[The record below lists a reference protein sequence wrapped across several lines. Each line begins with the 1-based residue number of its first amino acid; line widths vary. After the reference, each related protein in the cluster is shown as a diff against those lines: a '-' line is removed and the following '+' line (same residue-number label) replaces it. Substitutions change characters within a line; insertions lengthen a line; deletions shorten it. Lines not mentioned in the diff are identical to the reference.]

1 MGVRLPLAPLRTG
14 AAAAPTDQPALGYL
28 TYDLL
33 MRVFAGEITDN
44 VRLDG
49 RHTALLRAAVRLGW
63 VSRGTDKHDEIGY
76 FVTPK
81 GLSALSQYV
90 QESASSDASDN
101 DTLLY
106 LFGAQPFWS

>member
-81 GLSALSQYV
+81 GLSAMSAYV
-90 QESASSDASDN
+90 QDN
-101 DTLLY
+101 GTDDIDDDLLY